1 MRTHLVCYLWL
12 TTTMCSAF
20 DLTASYQKALSFNAD
35 YLASIANNQAGQ
47 EAVVQGQAQLLPQ
60 LSAGAGVNEAYLASG
75 SSNVSYYQPIV
86 QAQLQQV
93 VVDFNKFSN
102 FSKSKFATQLSD
114 LEFINARQQLIVQV
128 GQAYFELLNAEDM
141 LQSVKM
147 TKNAL
152 NQQLEQANTAFRVG
166 TITIADVNDAKSG
179 YDTATAEEIQS
190 ENEVINKKNIFAN
203 ITGMNPEMVQPIL
216 ESIDLTYPNPDS
228 VDEWAQMA
236 KMGNISIKIAAKK
249 MSMAAEDISIAKS
262 GHLPVVSFVGS
273 YVFQG
278 TANITGTDSVATQ
291 QLVNTLQTIPGFPL
305 STYTGVGALLQV
317 NIPIYSGGNVSS
329 QVRQQINLYE
339 AARDDLLETTRQTD
353 KNIRNAFLEVH
364 NGVEEVK
371 ALSQA
376 LNSARIKLQSDKTG
390 YRVGVRNSINLVNS
404 EKNYYQTW
412 QSYNQARYQYLIA
425 RLQLEY
431 LAGRID
437 DDFLNMIN
445 ANIKQ

>member
-1 MRTHLVCYLWL
+1 
-12 TTTMCSAF
+12 MCSAF